1 MGWDIVKHSLR
12 MVVMN
17 LGAALR
23 VTLAPVVIGL
33 VLAYVIGL
41 LLGVDFGALF
51 TDPAVLDTL
60 SGGSS
65 ALNPESG
72 FSDAQVQSIAMLV
85 PISIIL
91 YLLMASWMAVSWHRY
106 ILVEEKLGVVPTFD
120 FGTVT
125 AYAGKSLLIGL
136 IIMAVVVAV
145 SFILLPA
152 LGFTFG
158 LFLYAFVIGIGV
170 SFLVFRLSICL
181 PARAIGEKMGIAES
195 WSKTSDMSGAIFQAA
210 LFIALINTVINVVS
224 GALGVYMPIV
234 AEGLSMLGTWI
245 MTLVGISILT
255 TLYGII
261 VEGRQLPK

>member
-33 VLAYVIGL
+33 VLAYLIGS

-51 TDPAVLDTL
+51 TDPDVLETL
-60 SGGSS
+60 SGNASV
-65 ALNPESG
+65 ADPASG
-72 FSDAQVQSIAMLV
+72 LSDAQVQSIAMLV

-136 IIMAVVVAV
+136 IIMAAVIAV
-145 SFILLPA
+145 SLVLLPV

>member
-41 LLGVDFGALF
+41 ALGVDFGALF
-51 TDPAVLDTL
+51 TDGAVLETL
-60 SGGSS
+60 SGDAS
-65 ALNPESG
+65 AVDPTSG
-72 FSDAQVQSIAMLV
+72 LSDVQVQSVAMLV

-106 ILVEEKLGVVPTFD
+106 ILVDEKLGVVPSFN

-136 IIMAVVVAV
+136 IIMLAIGLL
-145 SFILLPA
+145 SLILLPL

-158 LFLYAFVIGIGV
+158 LFLYAFIFGIGV

-195 WSKTSDMSGAIFQAA
+195 WRMTSDMSGAIFQAA
-210 LFIALINTVINVVS
+210 LFIALINTVIEAVRTMI
-224 GALGVYMPIV
+224 GVYMPIV

>member
-23 VTLAPVVIGL
+23 VTLAPI
-33 VLAYVIGL
+33 VIGL
-41 LLGVDFGALF
+41 LLVYLIGLALGVDFGALF

-60 SGGSS
+60 SGDAS
-65 ALNPESG
+65 AVDPASG
-72 FSDAQVQSIAMLV
+72 LSDPQLQSVAMLV

-106 ILVEEKLGVVPTFD
+106 ILVEEKLGIVPSFN

-136 IIMAVVVAV
+136 IIMLA
-145 SFILLPA
+145 IGLLSVLLFPL

-158 LFLYAFVIGIGV
+158 LFLYAFIFGIGV
-170 SFLVFRLSICL
+170 SYLVFRLSICL
-181 PARAIGEKMGIAES
+181 PARAIGEKMGIRES
-195 WSKTSDMSGAIFQAA
+195 WSKTAELSGAVFQAA
-210 LFIALINTVINVVS
+210 LFIALINTVIEAVRT
-224 GALGVYMPIV
+224 ALGVYMPIV

-255 TLYGII
+255 TLYGMI